1 MNVRFQWKLLV
12 GSLLLAIHC
21 TARAQTVPAWE
32 TAAGGKMSFDVATV
46 RVSAPGTFS
55 PPSFPLSADDSF
67 RPTGGEFS
75 ADFPLGV
82 YINFA
87 YKLGMSAEQSK
98 LMTAQVPKEVASA
111 HFTVHAKG
119 PATATKDQMR
129 LMVQDLLRERFGLK
143 AHYETREISALEM
156 TLKKPGVT
164 GAKLRPHSEGPKCAE
179 EGGAAPADGVF
190 PPACAV
196 YAARPT
202 PEHLILVGS
211 RNTTLELIA
220 ASASSLGRLG
230 KTVVDRTGLTGRWDF
245 TLAFAPEPGT
255 IPLPPGA
262 SAASPEAP
270 VQGPS
275 FLEAMD
281 DQLGLRFK
289 PGKASLQVLVVDH
302 VEMPSAN

>member
-1 MNVRFQWKLLV
+1 MRMFSGRKLLL
-12 GSLLLAIHC
+12 GSMLAALSC
-21 TARAQTVPAWE
+21 TDWAGAEAQAVPAWQ
-32 TAAGGKMSFDVATV
+32 TAAGGKMAFDVATV
-46 RVSAPGTFS
+46 RVSAPGTFA

-75 ADFPLGV
+75 ADFSLGV

-87 YKLGMSAEQSK
+87 YKLAMSPEQAK
-98 LMTAQVPKEVASA
+98 AMDAQVPKEVASA

-164 GAKLRPHSEGPKCAE
+164 GPKLRPHSEGPKCTD
-179 EGGAAPADGVF
+179 EGGAATADAVF

-196 YAARPT
+196 YVARST

-211 RNTTLELIA
+211 RNTTPELIA
-220 ASASSLGRLG
+220 AQASPLGRLG

-245 TLAFAPEPGT
+245 TLEFAPEPGT
-255 IPLPPGA
+255 IPIPPGA
-262 SAASPEAP
+262 SAAPPEVPA
-270 VQGPS
+270 QGPS

-281 DQLGLRFK
+281 DQLGLKFK
-289 PGKASLQVLVVDH
+289 PGKASLQ
-302 VEMPSAN
+302 MPSAN

>member
-1 MNVRFQWKLLV
+1 MKSFWL
-12 GSLLLAIHC
+12 GCGLLL
-21 TARAQTVPAWE
+21 TAVVTPAQMQVPDWQ
-32 TAAGGKMSFDVATV
+32 TAAGGKMAFDVATV
-46 RVSAPGTFS
+46 RVSPPGMFS
-55 PPSFPLSADDSF
+55 PPSFPLSVDDSF

-87 YKLGMSAEQSK
+87 YKLGMSPEQSK
-98 LMTAQVPKEVASA
+98 AMTAQVPKEVSSVR
-111 HFTVHAKG
+111 FTVHAKG

-143 AHYETREISALEM
+143 AHYETREISSLEM

-164 GAKLRPHSEGPKCAE
+164 GPKLRPHSDGPKCAE
-179 EGGAAPADGVF
+179 EGGPATADGVF
-190 PPACAV
+190 PPVCAM
-196 YAARPT
+196 YAAQTT
-202 PEHLILVGS
+202 PEHLVLVGS
-211 RNTTLELIA
+211 RNTTLALIA
-220 ASASSLGRLG
+220 AQASQLGRLG

-245 TLAFAPEPGT
+245 TLQFAPEPGML
-255 IPLPPGA
+255 PLPPGA
-262 SAASPEAP
+262 SSAPPEAP
-270 VQGPS
+270 AQGPS

-281 DQLGLRFK
+281 DQLGLKFK